1 MNEREGQ
8 AHTRLFF
15 SPIRPFAASPVRR
28 SRSFSLVDRR
38 LFAVKVCVLW
48 RSAPAMLLFLYNLLL
63 PFLLVIS
70 LPVYLRRMIRRG
82 GYARNFF
89 QRFGIFSRRLRSEFS
104 QGNWTWV
111 RAVSVGEVVV
121 AIRLI
126 EEISQQDPTFR
137 AVISTTTSTGYQ
149 LALDRAPERSRVI
162 YSPIDFYPLL
172 LRIWRLLRPRAV
184 ILIDSDLW
192 PSFLA
197 IAHQQNTPV
206 FLANARL
213 SPRSEARYLRFQR
226 LAKPLFW
233 DQLTAV
239 LSQDPHDSE
248 RWARL
253 GLQPEQIVLTGSIKY
268 DTADTPANL
277 RFVDWLKDQGI
288 DPNRTCLL
296 GGSLHSG
303 EEELLIN
310 VFRELRAKFTD
321 LFLILVPRHF
331 ERTPE
336 VEKILQDLSISYSL
350 RSRPDFSAAPSV
362 LIVDSTGELND
373 WYQTASVVVIG
384 KSFLGVGGQNPVEPL
399 LARKPVICGP
409 HMENFKFLIEE
420 LVREKGIRQLRDGSQ
435 LESAIEQLL
444 ISSKLASE
452 MVANSDR
459 VLAQHRG
466 AAARAAR
473 FILQRAGKKVK
484 GE

>member
-1 MNEREGQ
+1 
-8 AHTRLFF
+8 
-15 SPIRPFAASPVRR
+15 
-28 SRSFSLVDRR
+28 
-38 LFAVKVCVLW
+38 
-48 RSAPAMLLFLYNLLL
+48 MLLFLYNLLF
-63 PFLLVIS
+63 PFFLVLS

-89 QRFGIFSRRLRSEFS
+89 QRFGIFSRRLRSEL
-104 QGNWTWV
+104 GRGAWTWV
-111 RAVSVGEVVV
+111 RAVSVGEVLV

-126 EEISQQDPTFR
+126 EEIHRQDPTFQ

-149 LALDRAPERSRVI
+149 LALDRAPDCSRVI

-172 LRIWRLLRPRAV
+172 LRIWRLLRPQAI

-197 IAHQQNTPV
+197 IAHHEKTPV

-213 SPRSEARYLRFQR
+213 SPRSEGRYLRFQR
-226 LAKPLFW
+226 LTKPLFW
-233 DQLTAV
+233 DRLTAV
-239 LSQDPHDSE
+239 LSQDYHDTE
-248 RWARL
+248 RWTRL
-253 GLQPEQIVLTGSIKY
+253 GLRPDQIVLTGSIKY
-268 DTADTPANL
+268 DTGDIPANL
-277 RFVDWLKDQGI
+277 RFVAWLKDQGI
-288 DPNRTCLL
+288 DPHRTCLL

-336 VEKILQDLSISYSL
+336 VEKILRDLSIGYSL
-350 RSRPDFSAAPSV
+350 RSQPDFSGTPSV

-373 WYQTASVVVIG
+373 WYQTASVVVMG
-384 KSFLGVGGQNPVEPL
+384 KSFLGVCGQNPVEPL

-420 LVREKGIRQLRDGSQ
+420 LVREKGVLQLTDGSQ
-435 LESAIEQLL
+435 LGSAIEHLL
-444 ISSKLASE
+444 ISPKAASE

-459 VLAQHRG
+459 VLAQHLG
-466 AAARAAR
+466 AAARAAEV
-473 FILQRAGKKVK
+473 ILQRAGASENERKRA
-484 GE
+484 

>member
-1 MNEREGQ
+1 
-8 AHTRLFF
+8 
-15 SPIRPFAASPVRR
+15 
-28 SRSFSLVDRR
+28 
-38 LFAVKVCVLW
+38 
-48 RSAPAMLLFLYNLLL
+48 MLLFLYNLLL
-63 PFLLVIS
+63 PLFLLVS

-89 QRFGIFSRRLRSEFS
+89 QRFGFFSHRLRSDLS
-104 QGNWTWV
+104 QGKLSWV
-111 RAVSVGEVVV
+111 RAVSVGEVLV

-126 EEISQQDPTFR
+126 EEIRRQDPTFQ

-149 LALDRAPERSRVI
+149 LALDRAPDWSRVI

-172 LRIWRLLRPRAV
+172 RPIWRLIRPQTV

-197 IAHQQNTPV
+197 IAQQEGTPV

-226 LAKPLFW
+226 FAKPLFW
-233 DQLTAV
+233 DRLSSI
-239 LSQDPHDSE
+239 LSQDPHDAE
-248 RWARL
+248 RWIRL
-253 GLQPEQIVLTGSIKY
+253 GLRSDQVILTGSIKY
-268 DTADTPANL
+268 DTVDTPANL
-277 RFVDWLKDQGI
+277 RFVDWLKQHGI
-288 DPNRTCLL
+288 HPNRPCLL

-303 EEELLIN
+303 EEELLIQI
-310 VFRELRAKFTD
+310 FQSLLPKFPD

-331 ERTPE
+331 ERAPD
-336 VEKILQDLSISYSL
+336 VEKILRERSIPHTL
-350 RSRPDFSAAPSV
+350 RSAPDFRENPSV
-362 LIVDSTGELND
+362 LIVDSTGELTD

-384 KSFLGVGGQNPVEPL
+384 KSFRSVGGQNPVEPL

-420 LVREKGIRQLRDGSQ
+420 LVREKGILQLAD
-435 LESAIEQLL
+435 ESSLAAAVERLL
-444 ISSKLASE
+444 TNSKAASE

-466 AAARAAR
+466 AVSRAATL
-473 FILQRAGKKVK
+473 ILERTRGTVK
-484 GE
+484 GER